1 MSISPNTI
9 AIKPL
14 FAILTAVSAV
24 GLFTTPAHAEPTGY
38 NQLSF
43 GTEVKQEV
51 DNDEV
56 TASLYKKTQAKDAK
70 TLANELNTAI
80 NQALVIAKRYPSV
93 TVSSG
98 QQNTYPRYDDNDK
111 IIGWKGQ
118 AYINLKSSD
127 FTATS
132 ELIAGLQNLL
142 VMDNL
147 NFGVSEAK
155 QDAIEKQLMLKAS
168 QSFQTQAN
176 SLAQAWN
183 ADGYRVVSVNL
194 NAGNRYIPR
203 PMMGYAK
210 MEMASDAT
218 APNFEAGN
226 STVTV
231 TANGTIELVK

>member
-1 MSISPNTI
+1 
-9 AIKPL
+9 
-14 FAILTAVSAV
+14 
-24 GLFTTPAHAEPTGY
+24 
-38 NQLSF
+38 
-43 GTEVKQEV
+43 
-51 DNDEV
+51 
-56 TASLYKKTQAKDAK
+56 
-70 TLANELNTAI
+70 
-80 NQALVIAKRYPSV
+80 
-93 TVSSG
+93 
-98 QQNTYPRYDDNDK
+98 
-111 IIGWKGQ
+111 
-118 AYINLKSSD
+118 
-127 FTATS
+127 
-132 ELIAGLQNLL
+132 
-142 VMDNL
+142 MDNL

-203 PMMGYAK
+203 PMIGYAK